1 MSGDFRCNFF
11 LHSFVLK
18 YLLYCF
24 FATSECETSVLLT
37 CMRKSEH
44 GGIFLFAKR
53 KDFVVLMDCSEFK
66 FFALDTLV
74 GVGDERLATSVRDES

>member
-11 LHSFVLK
+11 IHSFVLK
-18 YLLYCF
+18 YLVYCF
-24 FATSECETSVLLT
+24 FATSESETSVFLHV
-37 CMRKSEH
+37 CEKANIP
-44 GGIFLFAKR
+44 GIFLFTKR